1 MKKKVIVL
9 VTAVF
14 FLVGCSSST
23 MIKSNPPAAKLY
35 IDGLYKCETP
45 CTHSD
50 TAAAGSSKTVLLKKE
65 GYKDTTGTIKKEKLA
80 VGPLIGGIFL
90 LFPFIWLLGYESEYT
105 FEMEKTI

>member
-9 VTAVF
+9 VTAIC

-35 IDGLYKCETP
+35 LDGQYKCETP
-45 CTHSD
+45 CTHKD

-65 GYKDTTGTIKKEKLA
+65 GYKDTTGLIKKEELA
-80 VGPLIGGIFL
+80 VGPLIGGIL
-90 LFPFIWLLGYESEYT
+90 VLFPFIWILKYPSEYT
-105 FEMEKTI
+105 FEMEKL